1 MPLVRLILHDYKI
14 FNCDL
19 LIKEDC
25 TVSIFNSSMCYIFG
39 KKVDD
44 FIDVLEGNRKYI
56 NCLYVYNKIDTI
68 SIEDIDE
75 IAHRFHI
82 FN

>member
-25 TVSIFNSSMCYIFG
+25 TVSIFYCIICDIFG